1 MQVKRKRIGRG
12 GKMNKKVI
20 GIIIA
25 VITICVIGAV
35 TLYALNNR
43 NNNENTNNN
52 STSNE
57 TSNNNENENENA
69 NEESN
74 NEATVGSKVLV
85 VYYSAQNHTEAVA
98 KQIAENLDADVFEV
112 IPKDVYTSD
121 DLDWTDSNSRVTKEH
136 DDESLR
142 NIELETTDVPNW
154 EDYDTVL
161 IGYPIWWGIAAW
173 PIDNF
178 VKNNDF
184 TGKTVIPFC
193 TSSSSGLG
201 ESGEILEGY
210 ANSGNWQE
218 GHRFSSSASDS
229 DIKSFTDSIK

>member
-1 MQVKRKRIGRG
+1 
-12 GKMNKKVI
+12 MNKKVI

-25 VITICVIGAV
+25 VILVCVIGTV
-35 TLYALNNR
+35 TLFALNNR

-52 STSNE
+52 STSSE
-57 TSNNNENENENA
+57 TSNNNENENE

-98 KQIAENLDADVFEV
+98 KQIAENLDADIFEV
-112 IPKDVYTSD
+112 IPKDVYTTD
-121 DLDWTDSNSRVTKEH
+121 DLDWTNSNSRVTKEH

-142 NIELETTDVPNW
+142 NIELVTTDVPNW

-184 TGKTVIPFC
+184 EGKTVIPFC

-201 ESGEILEGY
+201 ESARILEGY
-210 ANSGNWQE
+210 ANGGNWQE